1 MFHVK
6 HFCKIFQKNSYKSET
21 NFPRAG
27 VRWREKIAAQV
38 KAVPL
43 SRSSNHYD
51 WSLRFAGEG
60 SVAGESD
67 LIALIYDAIIA
78 FSRREEAVKRGGARR
93 AGQGARASRV
103 APILFLPLIFCRR
116 MVV

>member
-1 MFHVK
+1 
-6 HFCKIFQKNSYKSET
+6 
-21 NFPRAG
+21 
-27 VRWREKIAAQV
+27 
-38 KAVPL
+38 VPL

-78 FSRREEAVKRGGARR
+78 FSRREEAVNRGGARR